1 MTKLHNF
8 YTDFIKI
15 LESINWLGGEIKQ
28 GKNTVSK
35 NINSDTPHSALD
47 FVGNRDLF
55 FDPYDYNSSTNFPN
69 YSADEIIDL
78 YHEVVKKMCE
88 PQEGLLL
95 FYNTGDTYADFNAQ
109 KNMIDLFTRRS
120 DEKTRIVD
128 VLKKMVLPQ
137 VKLPLVD
144 IYLSEFMK
152 APNATDPRYNF
163 LYFIRRFPIVNY
175 LFLDHIKKT
184 SPKNIIKLINEHGLE
199 RSSPPSVQSL
209 IPISNTVSNVKSL
222 TDQSDDLGKPEDS
235 RKTPGNQYFFVN
247 NRFFR
252 SGYFLKA
259 IQKAYENLS
268 AEGTIPTFF
277 IYFETDP
284 HKIDVNIHP
293 AKTEV
298 KFEDDS
304 LIFEIL
310 QSAVKEAIGKK
321 VLSPSIDFDLGG
333 LLDVPTVKKGEYIP
347 PPKIDYDPL
356 FNPFNENYDFDR
368 KPVTHIEYKS
378 KIDGENYHNIL
389 FRDSGLSQKPIL
401 QLSKKYIVTTIK
413 SGLLVIDI
421 KRAQER
427 ILYERY
433 LTYINNHN
441 SIVQQN
447 LFPKTAQLSEHSYSF
462 LSESADKIA
471 RLGFKITFNG
481 NDRNKPAGESREI
494 TIEGLPSGFTD
505 DIDMLPEIID
515 KLISD
520 LSEIG
525 DLFDENLREQISA
538 TLATAATSGRPVNLN
553 TLEAQLLI
561 DSLYA
566 CKDPSIS
573 PSGKSCMQI
582 IPVTE
587 LDSRFN

>member
-152 APNATDPRYNF
+152 TPNATDPRYNF

-209 IPISNTVSNVKSL
+209 IPISNTVFNVESPA
-222 TDQSDDLGKPEDS
+222 DQSDDLGNTKVKEDEINTFLTHCNKVDDTSAMRYNTNLLLTGVDKIEDYVFSFPFLETENKELETLYRQVMRTLS
-235 RKTPGNQYFFVN
+235 RNT
-247 NRFFR
+247 RF
-252 SGYFLKA
+252 SK
-259 IQKAYENLS
+259 EES
-268 AEGTIPTFF
+268 AETSKERIGLYGSLCQGTVIDDVDLLFSYATRDSSSFPFITFKYREDVGSD
-277 IYFETDP
+277 YFGKQLVTLFC
-284 HKIDVNIHP
+284 IDMLQGGVSP
-293 AKTEV
+293 
-298 KFEDDS
+298 S
-304 LIFEIL
+304 LTFND
-310 QSAVKEAIGKK
+310 K
-321 VLSPSIDFDLGG
+321 VLSQYLSSFVIKMYWIHTLLKGKNIDEIMED
-333 LLDVPTVKKGEYIP
+333 I
-347 PPKIDYDPL
+347 
-356 FNPFNENYDFDR
+356 R
-368 KPVTHIEYKS
+368 KNIEP
-378 KIDGENYHNIL
+378 
-389 FRDSGLSQKPIL
+389 DSGTGICDEADKYKRNSVLFYFKASQFIFANTSFNIEVKNGIQRMSYL
-401 QLSKKYIVTTIK
+401 FFVINFFKNRSKDLFPFFVFASFSDSRIKYIK
-413 SGLLVIDI
+413 S
-421 KRAQER
+421 
-427 ILYERY
+427 YP
-433 LTYINNHN
+433 T
-441 SIVQQN
+441 
-447 LFPKTAQLSEHSYSF
+447 KTNAF
-462 LSESADKIA
+462 
-471 RLGFKITFNG
+471 
-481 NDRNKPAGESREI
+481 
-494 TIEGLPSGFTD
+494 
-505 DIDMLPEIID
+505 
-515 KLISD
+515 
-520 LSEIG
+520 
-525 DLFDENLREQISA
+525 FDWL
-538 TLATAATSGRPVNLN
+538 
-553 TLEAQLLI
+553 
-561 DSLYA
+561 
-566 CKDPSIS
+566 
-573 PSGKSCMQI
+573 
-582 IPVTE
+582 TE
-587 LDSRFN
+587 LYDSKFSNTSTVTV